1 MFRRFKASPATS
13 ATNNY
18 NGHRDNNHNMTN
30 NPNGTPP
37 GQGGPTQ
44 GFVLSKWLRLHLVD
58 LITMAAM
65 GAVGLGVYRARKM
78 VLP

>member
-1 MFRRFKASPATS
+1 
-13 ATNNY
+13 
-18 NGHRDNNHNMTN
+18 MTN
-30 NPNGTPP
+30 DTNGTPP